1 MIQAPAYL
9 SKAKMN
15 QRIAFWQLLLV
26 LQLTLLPAVTQGKEI
41 VMGQVEG
48 SVELPCTA
56 SQKKT
61 MLFTW
66 KYSNQTKILGNQ
78 NNFLTK
84 GFSLLNDRTDS
95 KKSQWDQGSFP
106 LIISKLRMEDS
117 TTYIC
122 EVENKKTEV
131 ELQVFRLTANPG
143 TCLLQGQ
150 SLNLTLEFPPGSKP
164 SVKFKNPGNKISTG
178 GKALSVP
185 NVGFQDSGTWT
196 CIISQDQKMLEIKI
210 NILVL
215 GFQKTLNTVY
225 KKVGEQVEFSFPLNV
240 GDENLNGELRWQ
252 AERSSSS
259 KTWVTFSLK
268 NKQVSVQ
275 TVTQDPVLQMAE
287 NLPLRLILPQV
298 LPQYAGS
305 GNLTLTLDQGK
316 LHQKVNLVVMN
327 VTFHQNDLICEVLG
341 PIPPKLMLRLKPE
354 NQEAKVSKP
363 EKKIRVPNPKAGVW
377 QCLLNDGD
385 KVLLDFQVDVSPT
398 GLNPHQSMFLAAVIG
413 STLSFM
419 LLTGLCIFCCV
430 KCRHRRLSPL
440 PPPRGTYLLEAWDPH
455 DSPPCSW
462 TAPGRADV
470 SD

>member
-1 MIQAPAYL
+1 
-9 SKAKMN
+9 MN

-26 LQLTLLPAVTQGKEI
+26 LQLTLLPVATQGKEI

-56 SQKKT
+56 SQKKN

-150 SLNLTLEFPPGSKP
+150 SLTLTLEFPPGSKP

-178 GKALSVP
+178 GKTLSVP

-275 TVTQDPVLQMAE
+275 KVTQDPVLQMAE

-327 VTFHQNDLICEVLG
+327 ATFHQNDLICEVLG
-341 PIPPKLMLRLKPE
+341 PIPPKLMLHLKPE
-354 NQEAKVSKP
+354 NQETKVSKP
-363 EKKIRVPNPKAGVW
+363 EKRIRVPNPKAGVW

-430 KCRHRRLSPL
+430 KCRHRRRQAERMSQIKRLLSEKK
-440 PPPRGTYLLEAWDPH
+440 TCQ
-455 DSPPCSW
+455 CSHRLQK
-462 TAPGRADV
+462 TH
-470 SD
+470 SLT